1 MDVQLVV
8 ERGSRKR
15 QTIHLRSE
23 ETIIGRREG
32 CDLRIPSGEVS
43 RRHCR
48 LSVRDGVLMVEDL
61 HSSNGTYLNGAR
73 VMEIQTVQPGDC
85 LEIGPVLFRVKYQLS
100 PAAVDRLLDVPPE
113 VPVLEIEE
121 VADEPQAAL
130 QQAAE
135 AELVEVEESD
145 TAHSELTEPEAKEP
159 VEAEV
164 IEDEPAVSVD
174 PETAKAAKE
183 IFEGDKAGWQPPTG
197 DIRDILS
204 QLDDSK

>member
-23 ETIIGRREG
+23 DTIVGRREG

-61 HSSNGTYLNGAR
+61 HSSNGTFLNGMR
-73 VMEIQTVQPGDC
+73 VTDNQVVQPGDR
-85 LEIGPVLFRVKYQLS
+85 LEVGPVLFRVKYQLS
-100 PAAVDRLLDVPPE
+100 PAAIDRILDVPPE

-121 VADEPQAAL
+121 VADESQAAF

-135 AELVEVEESD
+135 VELVEVDESD
-145 TAHSELTEPEAKEP
+145 TAHSELTEPDSKEP

-164 IEDEPAVSVD
+164 IEEPEVSVD
-174 PETAKAAKE
+174 PET
-183 IFEGDKAGWQPPTG
+183 
-197 DIRDILS
+197 
-204 QLDDSK
+204 